1 MDELIQKY
9 LDGDLSD
16 EEASV
21 FAQTLARDPE
31 LEAELRDY
39 ERILAL
45 AVEDIDRDPAAAFT
59 DNVMDRV
66 AHARPLHRARLAF
79 VRGVMGG
86 TRAWGMRMAWAAGFA
101 LVFAFGY
108 MTARQSG
115 DGIPGAGIPAALDS
129 APGTGASAPTMSAG
143 LYESAALRLVRLVY
157 VPENPDIKEVAVAG
171 TFNAWNPEATAM
183 RRKGNVWIVQL
194 VLPPESYEYMFVED
208 GERWVTDP
216 LALNTRDDGFGKKNA
231 VLDLTL

>member
-1 MDELIQKY
+1 MDELIHKY

-21 FAQTLARDPE
+21 FAQRLARDPE

-45 AVEDIDRDPAAAFT
+45 AVEDIGRNPSAAFT

-66 AHARPLHRARLAF
+66 AHAQPLRRTKPAF

-86 TRAWGMRMAWAAGFA
+86 TRSWGMRLAWAAGFA

-108 MTARQSG
+108 MTANQSG
-115 DGIPGAGIPAALDS
+115 DDVLDADIPTALDS
-129 APGTGASAPTMSAG
+129 ASGTGASAAAVSAG
-143 LYESAALRLVRLVY
+143 SYEPAAFRLVRLVY
-157 VPENPDIKEVAVAG
+157 VPENPDVKAVTVAG
-171 TFNAWNPEATAM
+171 TFNAWNPEGTAM
-183 RRKGNVWIVQL
+183 RRQGNVWIVQL
-194 VLPPESYEYMFVED
+194 VLPPESYEYMFVEN